1 MKNLKRI
8 IMFSTLA
15 IAISIGESL
24 GSSTASASTA
34 VKPKQQETKAVKE
47 DIVQVLGLSSDEE
60 LYNALYD
67 GKTMADIASESGVDL
82 DQAIRLQVAELTAQ
96 LNQRFAQGSIT
107 WEQYAAQKAELTE
120 IVTRSVHGI

>member
-1 MKNLKRI
+1 MNLKRI
-8 IMFSTLA
+8 LIFSTLA
-15 IAISIGESL
+15 FAISIGETM

-34 VKPKQQETKAVKE
+34 VKSKQLSTKAVKE

-67 GKTMADIASESGVDL
+67 GKTMADIADETGTDVN
-82 DQAIRLQVAELTAQ
+82 QAIRLQVAELTDQ

-107 WEQYAAQKAELTE
+107 RQQYEAQKSELTE
-120 IVTRSVHGI
+120 IVARSVHGI